1 MPRYFFNF
9 DNGATGSADLVGR
22 NLADDEAAKSEAG
35 KLAADLGIDQALEGA
50 SPSFQRIEV
59 IDESQRPVARLP
71 VADTLREPNR
81 IT

>member
-9 DNGATGSADLVGR
+9 DDRATGSADLIGR
-22 NLADDEAAKSEAG
+22 NLPDDEAAKSEAR
-35 KLAADLGIDQALEGA
+35 KLAADLGIDQAREGR
-50 SPSFQRIEV
+50 SPTFRWIEV
-59 IDESQRPVARLP
+59 IDEAQRPVARLP